1 MEGMSLVSFGIS
13 EGTDALYMAMV
24 KATHEGKIRERLK
37 KADVIV
43 VEIFGSINME
53 DCNVAVSEIMD
64 MCREDVDLRFACI
77 PGTGFEEEQA
87 AIAIVDLSEGTSLR

>member
-43 VEIFGSINME
+43 VEIFGIF
-53 DCNVAVSEIMD
+53 
-64 MCREDVDLRFACI
+64 L
-77 PGTGFEEEQA
+77 
-87 AIAIVDLSEGTSLR
+87 